1 MSNLGKIFLV
11 VALIAS
17 LAAAVVGFL
26 LGQDKTKYDK
36 QLVDVERALKSAPSD
51 LNIVYNAD
59 FKLNQAEPAKTL
71 GTLNQRAGTVIEERD
86 AARTELKDTKEK
98 LASKEVENTTLQEK
112 LTRTEGDLKST
123 KDKLAEAETS
133 ASEATQKLAE
143 INKDLQG
150 RTAKE
155 LVETLEKNKQQMQ
168 LIDDRDKTLEFEN
181 KTIVAEVE
189 RLRDLEARRANGT
202 APLDLSGKV
211 VAINRAWNFVVLDVG
226 LDNKLVEGVDLTVY
240 RGNQLIGKIR
250 TVEVDNK
257 TAIADVLP
265 DWTKAEIQ
273 VGDQVLF

>member
-59 FKLNQAEPAKTL
+59 FKLSPAEPAKTL
-71 GTLNQRAGTVIEERD
+71 GTLNQRAATVIEERD

-133 ASEATQKLAE
+133 ASDATQKLAE

-155 LVETLEKNKQQMQ
+155 LVATLEKNKEQMK
-168 LIDDRDKTLEFEN
+168 LLDDRDKTLEFEN